1 MKRERE
7 GESPRAECRG
17 HVYLKNGGI
26 CSPILQT
33 GTPSAGSLTS
43 VQLEGRLASE
53 IIPSTDITC
62 LRANS
67 GMTFQVSNHW
77 LSPGNYWVNGLF
89 KSVLK
94 KKKITSLLPVRA
106 ATESIFAAT
115 AAKCQS
121 GNYSWAQ
128 AHWEISQAECNIAM
142 GPEQGAVGINPAGV
156 REWLRPSLWP
166 QELWALSK
174 EVDPTQS
181 HISYREI
188 QRF

>member
-1 MKRERE
+1 MQ
-7 GESPRAECRG
+7 GALHQSN
-17 HVYLKNGGI
+17 LK
-26 CSPILQT
+26 
-33 GTPSAGSLTS
+33 
-43 VQLEGRLASE
+43 GRLASE

-77 LSPGNYWVNGLF
+77 LSPGNYWVTGFF
-89 KSVLK
+89 KSVFK
-94 KKKITSLLPVRA
+94 KNTSLLPVRA

-128 AHWEISQAECNIAM
+128 AHWEISQAGCNMAM

-156 REWLRPSLWP
+156 GQWLRPSLWP

-174 EVDPTQS
+174 EADPTQS
-181 HISYREI
+181 HISYSEI
-188 QRF
+188 LTEADVKVCTEKD